1 MRPLA
6 LLAMTGCITSIHP
19 RGGTLETTPPRFEGV
34 SQLGSFSLSEALTRD
49 HVVIVFYRGF
59 W

>member
-1 MRPLA
+1 MRALA
-6 LLAMTGCITSIHP
+6 LLAVTGCVTSIHP
-19 RGGTLETTPPRFEGV
+19 RGGALETTPTRFEAT
-34 SQLGSFSLSEALTRD
+34 SQLGPFSLSEALAQG

>member
-6 LLAMTGCITSIHP
+6 FLAMTGCITSIHP
-19 RGGTLETTPPRFEGV
+19 RGGTLETTAPRFEAQ
-34 SQLGSFSLSEALTRD
+34 SQLGAFSLSEALSRD
-49 HVVIVFYRGF
+49 HVVLVFYRGF